1 MPKSAPAYVP
11 AATASTTSS
20 PTFASSVL
28 PSPATTSLLSSLKTR
43 SQDVRNTATTTST
56 LQQPPAPPPTPAAPS
71 WDPSTVRALLRQT
84 NLAHLRD
91 AAVVAWL
98 RDACEWVPET
108 IAYPDIRF
116 LVIGVLDTLPW
127 WRYMT
132 TSGGSGRVSRNHS
145 KTFAQLERLCILL
158 IASSPHAVRGV
169 VEVTMKPF
177 TCCPVP
183 ARESEGLTPVIPR
196 TVVHSPHCLIAARCS
211 WRGGGDM
218 KPFTCCPVPARESEG
233 LTPVIPVDMVCR
245 VWNCIAT
252 SYPHLVPDTLLWQC
266 IEPLMPKRRWPHVA
280 QHKAFLC
287 RVWNC
292 IATSYPH
299 LVPDT
304 LLWQCIE
311 PLMPKRRWPHVAQH
325 KAFLTTLLHLA
336 LDATLTPEEDSPF
349 PNLMGGSRGGGG
361 VDSGSDVN
369 NTSVVVGGR
378 RSGSMAIVVAAA
390 DEAASSDA
398 VRSAAG
404 SSSLYDS
411 DVTTPSSASTTNI
424 IHPSSPS
431 GSAPSGGA
439 GSRFPSDPALQMHTM
454 ATLLDASAPHNNRLM
469 VHRNAIIQL
478 VLRHLLDME
487 ISFTSVGGGGE
498 TADLTKGAGGLPWQ
512 YKADPLVEA
521 HDIQAYEVLKK
532 CTDSVAK
539 RLAEDLEA
547 QGIAGTCGNA
557 SWWREVQSFHVN
569 SILMLDRPVVLHT
582 LAPRLAMLGTGW
594 AGIAHV
600 ASRSRSCS
608 WRDSEVAVGAMRRML
623 KWLAH
628 ERHGAAGG
636 SAGAPQSLLETVF
649 AQAEYISNQAGVP
662 LSDLSEEVIQ
672 SLRGALRRDASVAE
686 GEEVACAIARGLV
699 LPHLYGTIS
708 AIAATTTSSSSG
720 KYA

>member
-11 AATASTTSS
+11 AAASTASS
-20 PTFASSVL
+20 PTVASSVL

-183 ARESEGLTPVIPR
+183 ARESEGLTPVIP
-196 TVVHSPHCLIAARCS
+196 
-211 WRGGGDM
+211 
-218 KPFTCCPVPARESEG
+218 
-233 LTPVIPVDMVCR
+233 VDMV
-245 VWNCIAT
+245 
-252 SYPHLVPDTLLWQC
+252 
-266 IEPLMPKRRWPHVA
+266 
-280 QHKAFLC
+280 C

-349 PNLMGGSRGGGG
+349 PNLMGGSRGAGG

-378 RSGSMAIVVAAA
+378 RSGSMAIVAAA

-487 ISFTSVGGGGE
+487 ISFTSIGGGGE
-498 TADLTKGAGGLPWQ
+498 TADSTKGARGLPWQ

-521 HDIQAYEVLKK
+521 HDIQAYDVLKK

-569 SILMLDRPVVLHT
+569 SVLMLDRPVVLHT
-582 LAPRLAMLGTGW
+582 LAPRLAMLGTGGEVADLVHRVVTTVLKGLVQAW
-594 AGIAHV
+594 PPPTAPPKQSGGRNPAAGGGGARGLTPMMAPQLLPTDRRIAAARHIAPLV
-600 ASRSRSCS
+600 LCLTAQGGLASPTLPRGAVPALGEI
-608 WRDSEVAVGAMRRML
+608 DSEVAVGAMRRML